1 MAGKNCLISD
11 PRLMNVDLIG
21 SESAIKPVAALL
33 AGLLTLNVLVN
44 LPASADSQSP
54 GAFLGAMDTE
64 HPGWFKESFLDF
76 EEDIDEA
83 AAEGRRLVLYFWQT
97 GCPYC
102 NALIEHNFAQRDI
115 AETMQSD
122 FDLVAVN
129 MWGDREVVQ
138 VGGRTF
144 TEKALA
150 AALRVNYTP
159 TLLFFDEARQIILRL
174 NGYYPPD
181 AFRAAVAWARNG
193 ADNSGNFSEYL
204 SKAEKHGANPQL
216 NPQPFF
222 EAGPHDLSFDDG
234 RPLAVYFE
242 QRHCRQ
248 CDTLHQKVLNH
259 KIAKTQAEKM
269 RSVQID
275 LWSDTPVTTPD
286 GRATTARAFARELNI
301 QFAPTIVFFDRTGQE
316 VMRLDG
322 AFRTFHTQAIFRY
335 VNDKAY
341 LEHPNFQRYLG
352 ALADHWRENGLDVD
366 IWSYD
371 LPVSQNGKAV
381 VVY

>member
-1 MAGKNCLISD
+1 M
-11 PRLMNVDLIG
+11 RLSRQGPIGRVKSFVIALGSAMVLIG
-21 SESAIKPVAALL
+21 LLNPTPANASEEL
-33 AGLLTLNVLVN
+33 
-44 LPASADSQSP
+44 

-83 AAEGRRLVLYFWQT
+83 AAEGRRLVLYFWQA

-115 AETMQSD
+115 TESMQAH

-144 TEKALA
+144 TEKTLA
-150 AALRVNYTP
+150 AALQVHYTP
-159 TLLFFDEARQIILRL
+159 TLLFFDEARQVILRL

-181 AFRAAVAWARNG
+181 AFRAALEWARSDT
-193 ADNSGNFSEYL
+193 DNSGDFSAYL
-204 SKAEKHGANPQL
+204 ASLKTQNANPQL

-222 EAGPHDLSFDDG
+222 ETASADLSSHQG
-234 RPLAVYFE
+234 QTLAVYFE
-242 QRHCRQ
+242 QPNCRQ
-248 CDTLHQKVLNH
+248 CDTLHQKVLAHDIVRN
-259 KIAKTQAEKM
+259 QAEKM

-275 LWSDTPVTTPD
+275 MWSEEPITAPG
-286 GRATTARAFARELNI
+286 GRQTTARAFARDLNI
-301 QFAPTIVFFDRTGQE
+301 QFAPTVVFFDASGKE

-322 AFRTFHTQAIFRY
+322 AFRTFHTQGIMRY

-341 LEHPNFQRYLG
+341 LEQPSFQRYLG
-352 ALADHWRENGLDVD
+352 ELAEHWREKGWDVD

-371 LPVSQNGKAV
+371 LPVSRDGQPV
-381 VVY
+381 IVP

>member
-1 MAGKNCLISD
+1 MAGENRLVSNS
-11 PRLMNVDLIG
+11 RLMSVDRIR
-21 SESAIKPVAALL
+21 SESAMKPAAALL

-44 LPASADSQSP
+44 PPASADSEPP
-54 GAFLGAMDTE
+54 GAFLGAVDTE

-115 AETMQSD
+115 AEVMQSD

-129 MWGDREVVQ
+129 LWGDREVVQ
-138 VGGRTF
+138 VGGRAF
-144 TEKALA
+144 TEKTLA

-159 TLLFFDEARQIILRL
+159 TLLFFDEARQVILRL

-181 AFRAAVAWARNG
+181 AFRAALAWARSS
-193 ADNSGNFSEYL
+193 ADNTGNFSEYL
-204 SKAEKHGANPQL
+204 GEVEKHGTNLQL

-222 EAGPHDLSFDDG
+222 EAGPYDLSSDDE

-242 QRHCRQ
+242 QPDCRQ
-248 CDTLHQKVLNH
+248 CDTLHQKVLIH
-259 KIAKTQAEKM
+259 QIARTQAEKM
-269 RSVQID
+269 RSIQVD
-275 LWSDTPVTTPD
+275 MWSDTPVTTPD
-286 GRATTARAFARELNI
+286 GRTTTARKFARELNV
-301 QFAPTIVFFDRTGQE
+301 QFAPTIVFFDGAGQE

-322 AFRTFHTQAIFRY
+322 AFRTFHTQGIFRY

-341 LEHPNFQRYLG
+341 LEQPSFQRYLG
-352 ALADHWRENGLDVD
+352 TLAEHWRERGLDVD

-381 VVY
+381 VVH

>member
-1 MAGKNCLISD
+1 MARENRFVSGPCLMSVD
-11 PRLMNVDLIG
+11 RVKPESVMN
-21 SESAIKPVAALL
+21 SAVVLL
-33 AGLLTLNVLVN
+33 AGLLTLSAFMIP
-44 LPASADSQSP
+44 PATAQSESM
-54 GAFLGAMDTE
+54 GAFLGAVDTE

-83 AAEGRRLVLYFWQT
+83 AAEGRRLVLYFWQA

-115 AETMQSD
+115 AEVMQSD

-129 MWGDREVVQ
+129 MWGDREVIQ

-144 TEKALA
+144 TEKTLA

-159 TLLFFDEARQIILRL
+159 TLLFFDEARQVVLRL

-181 AFRAAVAWARNG
+181 AFRAALTWARNG
-193 ADNSGNFSEYL
+193 ADNSGDFSEYL
-204 SKAEKHGANPQL
+204 ANVEKQGANPQL

-222 EAGPHDLSFDDG
+222 ESAPHDLSSDDE

-242 QRHCRQ
+242 QPNCRQ
-248 CDTLHQKVLNH
+248 CDTLHQKVLIH
-259 KIAKTQAEKM
+259 ELVKAQAEKM

-275 LWSDTPVTTPD
+275 MWSDAPVTAPD
-286 GRATTARAFARELNI
+286 GHATTARTFARELNI
-301 QFAPTIVFFDRTGQE
+301 QFTPTIVFFNRVGQE

-322 AFRTFHTQAIFRY
+322 AFRTFHTQGILRY

-341 LEHPNFQRYLG
+341 LEQPSFQRYLG
-352 ALADHWRENGLDVD
+352 TLAEHWRELGLDVN

-381 VVY
+381 VVH

>member
-1 MAGKNCLISD
+1 MSLHRQVPMASVKSFATALAS
-11 PRLMNVDLIG
+11 MMMLIG
-21 SESAIKPVAALL
+21 SLHP
-33 AGLLTLNVLVN
+33 TLSR
-44 LPASADSQSP
+44 ASEEL

-115 AETMQSD
+115 TSAMQAH

-144 TEKALA
+144 TEKTLA
-150 AALRVNYTP
+150 AALQVHYTP
-159 TLLFFDEARQIILRL
+159 TLLFFDEARQVILRL

-181 AFRAAVAWARNG
+181 AFRAALAWAQSDT
-193 ADNSGNFSEYL
+193 DNSGDFSAYL
-204 SKAEKHGANPQL
+204 ASLHTQDANPQL

-222 EAGPHDLSFDDG
+222 EPASGDLSPNEDQA
-234 RPLAVYFE
+234 LAVYFE
-242 QRHCRQ
+242 QPNCRQ
-248 CDTLHQKVLNH
+248 CDTLHEKVLTH
-259 KIAKTQAEKM
+259 DIVQAQASKM
-269 RSVQID
+269 RSVQMD
-275 LWSDTPVTTPD
+275 MWSDQLITTPD
-286 GRATTARAFARELNI
+286 GRQTTARVFARDLNI
-301 QFAPTIVFFDRTGQE
+301 QFAPTVVFFDASGKE

-322 AFRTFHTQAIFRY
+322 AFRTFHTQGIMRY
-335 VNDKAY
+335 VNDRAY
-341 LEHPNFQRYLG
+341 LTRPSFQRYLG
-352 ALADHWRENGLDVD
+352 ELAEHWREKGWDVD

-371 LPVSQNGKAV
+371 LPVSHNGKAV
-381 VVY
+381 MVH

>member
-1 MAGKNCLISD
+1 MAGENRLVSNS
-11 PRLMNVDLIG
+11 RLMSVDRIR
-21 SESAIKPVAALL
+21 SESAMKPAAALL

-44 LPASADSQSP
+44 PPASADSESP
-54 GAFLGAMDTE
+54 GAFLGAVDTE

-115 AETMQSD
+115 AEVMQSN

-138 VGGRTF
+138 VGDRTF
-144 TEKALA
+144 TEKTLA

-159 TLLFFDEARQIILRL
+159 TLLFFNEAREVVLRL

-181 AFRAAVAWARNG
+181 ALRAALAWARSD
-193 ADNSGNFSEYL
+193 ADNSSDFSEYL
-204 SKAEKHGANPQL
+204 ANAEKQDANSQL

-222 EAGPHDLSFDDG
+222 DTVSNDLSSDNE

-242 QRHCRQ
+242 QPNCRQ
-248 CDTLHQKVLNH
+248 CDTLHQKVLIH
-259 KIAKTQAEKM
+259 ELVQAQAEKM

-275 LWSDTPVTTPD
+275 MWSDTPVTTPD
-286 GRATTARAFARELNI
+286 GRATTARTFARELNI
-301 QFAPTIVFFDRTGQE
+301 QFAPTIVFFDRAGQE

-322 AFRTFHTQAIFRY
+322 AFRTFHTQGILRY

-341 LEHPNFQRYLG
+341 LEQPSFQRYLG
-352 ALADHWRENGLDVD
+352 TLAEHWREQGLNVD

-371 LPVSQNGKAV
+371 LPVSQNGKAAV
-381 VVY
+381 VH

>member
-1 MAGKNCLISD
+1 MS
-11 PRLMNVDLIG
+11 VDHAR
-21 SESAIKPVAALL
+21 SKSAMCSAVALL
-33 AGLLTLNVLVN
+33 VGLLTLGVVIN
-44 LPASADSQSP
+44 LPASAQSGSV
-54 GAFLGAMDTE
+54 GAFLGAVDTE

-83 AAEGRRLVLYFWQT
+83 AAEGRRLVLYFWQA

-115 AETMQSD
+115 AEVMQSN

-144 TEKALA
+144 TEKTLA

-159 TLLFFDEARQIILRL
+159 TLLFFNEAREVVLRL

-181 AFRAAVAWARNG
+181 ALRAALAWARSG
-193 ADNSGNFSEYL
+193 ADNSSDFSEYL
-204 SKAEKHGANPQL
+204 ANAEKQDANSQL

-222 EAGPHDLSFDDG
+222 DNASNDLSSDNE

-242 QRHCRQ
+242 QPNCRQ
-248 CDTLHQKVLNH
+248 CDTLHQKVLIH
-259 KIAKTQAEKM
+259 ELVQAQAEKM

-275 LWSDTPVTTPD
+275 MWSDTPVTTPD
-286 GRATTARAFARELNI
+286 GRATTARTFARELNI
-301 QFAPTIVFFDRTGQE
+301 QFAPTIVFFDRAGQE

-322 AFRTFHTQAIFRY
+322 AFRTFHTQGILRY

-341 LEHPNFQRYLG
+341 LEQPSFQRYLG
-352 ALADHWRENGLDVD
+352 TLAEHWREQGLNVD

-381 VVY
+381 VVH

>member
-1 MAGKNCLISD
+1 MK
-11 PRLMNVDLIG
+11 
-21 SESAIKPVAALL
+21 SAAVML
-33 AGLLTLNVLVN
+33 AGVLTLGALANPFAHAESEQPV
-44 LPASADSQSP
+44 
-54 GAFLGAMDTE
+54 GAFLGAADTE

-76 EEDIDEA
+76 EEDIEEA
-83 AAEGRRLVLYFWQT
+83 ATEGRRLALYFWQA

-115 AETMQSD
+115 AEAMQSG

-144 TEKALA
+144 TEKTLA
-150 AALRVNYTP
+150 AALEVNYTP
-159 TLLFFDEARQIILRL
+159 TLLFFDETRQVILRL

-181 AFRAAVAWARNG
+181 AFRAALAWARAGSEDDG
-193 ADNSGNFSEYL
+193 AFSEYL
-204 SKAEKHGANPQL
+204 ATADEGGANPEL

-222 EAGPHDLSFDDG
+222 ETGPYDLSSDDE

-242 QRHCRQ
+242 QPNCRQ
-248 CDTLHQKVLNH
+248 CDTLHQKVLIH
-259 KIAKTQAEKM
+259 ETARAQAEKM

-275 LWSDTPVTTPD
+275 MWSDTLLTTPD
-286 GRATTARAFARELNI
+286 GRPLTARAFAHELSV
-301 QFAPTIVFFDRTGQE
+301 QFAPTVVFFDSTGQE

-322 AFRTFHTQAIFRY
+322 AFRTFHTQGILRY

-341 LEHPNFQRYLG
+341 LEQPSFQRYLG
-352 ALADHWRENGLDVD
+352 ELAEHWREQGLDVD

-371 LPVSQNGKAV
+371 LPVSRNGETV
-381 VVY
+381 VVH